1 MANWKHTIDCSG
13 FWRDD
18 EVPVEEKGKK
28 LATLLRLKVF
38 KHYPED
44 WELEEIIESFECI
57 SGMEGEF
64 TATDEFDNWLAW
76 LYDWADYDHRLWI
89 QTTS

>member
-1 MANWKHTIDCSG
+1 MPTWKHTIDCSD

-18 EVPVEEKGKK
+18 EVPVEKKGEK
-28 LATLLRLKVF
+28 LATLLRIKVF

-44 WELEEIIESFECI
+44 WELEEIIEAFECI

-64 TATDEFDNWLAW
+64 TATEEFDGWLAD
-76 LYDWADYDHRLWI
+76 LYRWADRDHRLWI
-89 QTTS
+89 NTRK